1 MLDLKVGNGAS
12 ASQIIIK
19 RGLIRLSI
27 STSSLTL
34 LLLLI
39 ITSGYLVK
47 PLGTLPETVAKT
59 CSISE
64 IWKLCKSITKVV
76 AKSNSKFWAKWS
88 RKILIWTR
96 PFSQTDK
103 NKLEIWFK
111 TKWKSKIILARGTT
125 FTRTLGQELTS
136 KSSPFTIIKLRRGGM
151 PLSCPKR
158 SWFTIGKMPIICQY
172 R

>member
-64 IWKLCKSITKVV
+64 I
-76 AKSNSKFWAKWS
+76 
-88 RKILIWTR
+88 
-96 PFSQTDK
+96 
-103 NKLEIWFK
+103 
-111 TKWKSKIILARGTT
+111 
-125 FTRTLGQELTS
+125 
-136 KSSPFTIIKLRRGGM
+136 
-151 PLSCPKR
+151 
-158 SWFTIGKMPIICQY
+158 
-172 R
+172 